1 MTITAK
7 LRTTGSHPEPTQNP
21 GSKTYKAIADAV
33 GTLRRYDDVP
43 VRLQRQWITAF
54 LAIMIV
60 VSIVAG
66 LYLNVSSRA
75 AIAGREIQSMQR
87 AITANQFVNADLQTK
102 IATLLSSDSLQQR
115 AVAAGYVPLQGTDV
129 DYIVV
134 PGYFPNPGAVLV
146 TPPAETKDIRLS
158 PDFSESLSSW
168 FANQLELASM
178 PLAQEH

>member
-7 LRTTGSHPEPTQNP
+7 LRTTGSRSEPAQKT

-60 VSIVAG
+60 VSLVAG
-66 LYLNVSSRA
+66 LYLNVTSRA

-87 AITANQFVNADLQTK
+87 DITANQLVNADLETT

-115 AVAAGYVPLQGTDV
+115 AVAAGYIPLQGSDL

-134 PGYFPNPGAVLV
+134 PGYFPSQGVILV
-146 TPPAETKDIRLS
+146 APPAETEDIRLS

-168 FANQLELASM
+168 LANQLEVASM